1 MKIIKVLTTTLKGG
15 YEPIVNHFNDNKPLG
30 CNSIRKLGACEG
42 GFEFD
47 LEEPF
52 LEQAKLKMINNPMR
66 DTNSLLRQ
74 VRWSDGKLLNLH
86 YNSLTEEQTMLLFQA
101 LQHSLG
107 EENVVWFDL
116 IK

>member
-1 MKIIKVLTTTLKGG
+1 MKIIKVLPTTLKCG
-15 YEPIVNHFNDNKPLG
+15 YEPIVKRFNDTKPPG
-30 CNSIRKLGACEG
+30 CNSIRELGASEG

-66 DTNSLLRQ
+66 DKNSLLRQ

-86 YNSLTEEQTMLLFQA
+86 YNSLTEEQTMLLFQS

-107 EENVVWFDL
+107 EENVVL
-116 IK
+116 C

>member
-1 MKIIKVLTTTLKGG
+1 MKIIKVLPTTLKCG
-15 YEPIVNHFNDNKPLG
+15 YEPIVKRFNDTKPPG
-30 CNSIRKLGACEG
+30 CNSIRELGAWEG
-42 GFEFD
+42 GVEID

-66 DTNSLLRQ
+66 DKNSLVRQ
-74 VRWSDGKLLNLH
+74 VRWSDGKLLSFH

-107 EENVVWFDL
+107 EENVVWC
-116 IK
+116 